1 MVKYLHEALVMLKP
15 YEALP
20 QKYPFLMID
29 KVIETIHLKYSKS
42 LKNVSINEP
51 YFQGHFPGHPIVP
64 GVLLIEMCLQN
75 AQLIFMPSEVNK
87 DLSDYEQGQRG
98 YVVMIDKFKFNRPAY
113 PGDQLII
120 ESTVDA
126 MAVQM
131 AKVKCIIKKED
142 NTTIAKGTV
151 SVVLP
156 KREDI

>member
-1 MVKYLHEALVMLKP
+1 MLKP

-29 KVIETIHLKYSKS
+29 KVIEVDHLKYCKS

-51 YFQGHFPGHPIVP
+51 YFQGHFPDHPMVP

-75 AQLIFMPSEVNK
+75 AQLIFMPMEVEQNSSE
-87 DLSDYEQGQRG
+87 YEKGQRG
-98 YVVMIDKFKFNRPAY
+98 YVVMIDKFKFKTPVY

-120 ESTVDA
+120 ESRIDL
-126 MAVQM
+126 MGHQM
-131 AKVKCIIKKED
+131 AKVKCVITKDD
-142 NTTIAKGTV
+142 NITVAKGMV

-156 KREDI
+156 QREEN